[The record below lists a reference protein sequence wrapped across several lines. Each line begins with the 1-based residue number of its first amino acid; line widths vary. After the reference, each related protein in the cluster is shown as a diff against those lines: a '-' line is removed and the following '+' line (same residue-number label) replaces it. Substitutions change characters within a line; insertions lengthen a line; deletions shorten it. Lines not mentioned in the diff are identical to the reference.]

1 MLNHFTRGVQS
12 LKKPKPFSHLKY
24 SSMDF
29 SIPHLTTNPKPKKP
43 INTYSR
49 LNRLNTPNSK
59 QKHTQQ
65 QHNASSF
72 SSEKSLNQST
82 KIFINQHPTNTKHH
96 NNCNITNTFKPKR
109 NNNSTFLS
117 VEPSSLIHKFY
128 YFTDKTHINS
138 KAKKTRQH
146 NIINLSHSKVN
157 NNNNN
162 NPKVESTSI
171 STTSIKPIISN
182 FISLRNCCSVE
193 KNYIK
198 SRNSNMSTYNS
209 NNNNKNTNH
218 GLIKRN
224 ICEMNNSNNNNNNN
238 NHSNIIN
245 YNNVP
250 KTSCDVSSFE
260 AIQIE
265 IDKAMKTKNK
275 KYFVLKKAL
284 ESMMEYCSEN
294 NYDTSLITLLEKI
307 ISITHLIYI
316 KYTNEITN
324 LKHMND
330 EYIKQIET
338 LTREYE
344 NKQQT
349 LILVYST
356 EIQSLKKKIEL
367 LTRNTTT
374 SEHISESSS
383 ENKEKKSTINNSKIA
398 CINKENLSDL
408 DALYF
413 FDKVQMKNVNK
424 LNKCALIPILPLAI
438 SKNESG
444 DGSSNNNDKMNISL
458 EHIETCK
465 NNNNNNNNQHNKEYR
480 INEYRKVK

>member
-12 LKKPKPFSHLKY
+12 LKKTKPFSHLKY

-29 SIPHLTTNPKPKKP
+29 SIPHLTTNPKQKKY

-49 LNRLNTPNSK
+49 INRLNTPNSK
-59 QKHTQQ
+59 TKHTQQ
-65 QHNASSF
+65 QNASSF
-72 SSEKSLNQST
+72 SSEKPLNQST
-82 KIFINQHPTNTKHH
+82 KIFINQQPTNIKHH
-96 NNCNITNTFKPKR
+96 NNCNVTTTFKPKR

-117 VEPSSLIHKFY
+117 VEPTSLIHKFY
-128 YFTDKTHINS
+128 YFTDKTHIKS

-146 NIINLSHSKVN
+146 NIINLSHSKANNHN
-157 NNNNN
+157 NNL
-162 NPKVESTSI
+162 KTESTSI

-209 NNNNKNTNH
+209 NNNKNTNH
-218 GLIKRN
+218 GLLKRN
-224 ICEMNNSNNNNNNN
+224 IFEINNSN

-250 KTSCDVSSFE
+250 KTSCAISSFE

-265 IDKAMKTKNK
+265 IDRAMKTKNK

-284 ESMMEYCSEN
+284 ESMLEFCSEN
-294 NYDTSLITLLEKI
+294 NYDNSLITLLEKI
-307 ISITHLIYI
+307 ISITHLIYM

-324 LKHMND
+324 LKHLND
-330 EYIKQIET
+330 EYIKQIDT

-349 LILVYST
+349 LILVYSN

-383 ENKEKKSTINNSKIA
+383 DNNNNKEKRSTINNSKIA

-413 FDKVQMKNVNK
+413 FDKVQMKTVNE

-444 DGSSNNNDKMNISL
+444 GTSPNNNKINISL
-458 EHIETCK
+458 EHVETSK
-465 NNNNNNNNQHNKEYR
+465 NNNQNKEYR